1 LQPGIWPDVEKG
13 LAMKVFVE
21 GVGIVGPGLNGWSA
35 SQAILAGSAP
45 YVPAAL
51 AIPPSNLLPSAERR
65 RTGAPVKLA
74 IAIGCEAIAQS
85 QRNAPELPAV
95 FASSAGDGDNM
106 HCIFEILSQNG
117 REVSPTRFHNSVH
130 NAPSGYWSI
139 ATKSMAPSTSV
150 ACFDASFVAG
160 LIEAATQTLASENA
174 VVLIAY
180 DATYPQ
186 PLHAARP
193 LSASFGVALVLNS
206 SKTDHSLAELEIDI
220 SRGSHTPTPVA
231 NAELETMRVGTPA
244 ARSLPLLVAM
254 AALNYEKIAQA
265 QICFDYIAGN
275 QLDVVVRPC

>member
-1 LQPGIWPDVEKG
+1 
-13 LAMKVFVE
+13 MKVFVE

-45 YVPAAL
+45 YVQAAL
-51 AIPPSNLLPSAERR
+51 VIPPSDLLPSAERR
-65 RTGAPVKLA
+65 RTGVPVKLA

-85 QRNAPELPAV
+85 QRNPSELPAV
-95 FASSAGDGDNM
+95 FASSVGDGDNM
-106 HCIFEILSQNG
+106 HYIFEMLSQNG
-117 REVSPTRFHNSVH
+117 HEVSPTRFHNSVH

-160 LIEAATQTLASENA
+160 LIEAATQTLTNGNA
-174 VVLIAY
+174 VVLMAY

-206 SKTDHSLAELEIDI
+206 SKTDRSLAELEIDI
-220 SRGSHTPTPVA
+220 SRISNASTPIA
-231 NAELETMRVGTPA
+231 NAELEAMRIGTPA
-244 ARSLPLLVAM
+244 ARSLPLLASL
-254 AALNYEKIAQA
+254 AALNYQKFQAPEKISRAK
-265 QICFDYIAGN
+265 IYFDYIGGN